1 MRVYITTAP
10 STVLLAVFL
19 AFSSAVGAQ
28 GNAAGA
34 TGSQAGSTAN
44 PGGGTGQTTSGQA
57 AQGAQSPSPA
67 QERKAREM
75 AWEGNRLY
83 DEGQFA
89 EAEIFFRK
97 ALEQSQTMTE
107 GMFNLGNTTYRQD
120 RFEEAATQF
129 GQVAAKTGLPT
140 SARAEAFYNQGNAYF
155 KGEDYRK
162 AAEAYKQSLRL
173 KPGDENAKHNL
184 SLAQA
189 MLKKQEQE
197 QQDQQNQEQNQDQ
210 QDQQQQQD
218 QQNQDQ
224 QNQENQDQ
232 QNPQNPEQDQQAEN
246 PQQDQ
251 QERNMSPEEL
261 ERILEALEQ
270 DEKDVQKKV
279 NAQKVK
285 GVRGESE
292 KDW

>member
-1 MRVYITTAP
+1 M
-10 STVLLAVFL
+10 
-19 AFSSAVGAQ
+19 
-28 GNAAGA
+28 
-34 TGSQAGSTAN
+34 
-44 PGGGTGQTTSGQA
+44 
-57 AQGAQSPSPA
+57 
-67 QERKAREM
+67 
-75 AWEGNRLY
+75 
-83 DEGQFA
+83 
-89 EAEIFFRK
+89 FRQ
-97 ALEQSQTMTE
+97 ALEQSQSMTE

-120 RFEEAATQF
+120 RFQEAAAQY
-129 GQVAAKTGLPT
+129 GQVAAKTELP
-140 SARAEAFYNQGNAYF
+140 AKERAEAFYNQGNAF
-155 KGEDYRK
+155 FEGQDYRK
-162 AAEAYKQSLRL
+162 ASEAYKQSLRL

-197 QQDQQNQEQNQDQ
+197 QQDQQNQDQNKDQ

-218 QQNQDQ
+218 QQKQDQ
-224 QNQENQDQ
+224 QDQNQENQDQ

-246 PQQDQ
+246 PQQDP